1 MTVPGKGGRPKGTHR
16 PPRTRDWEKAR
27 EDFLEGYKKFGTLKG
42 ACAFVRV
49 DTKTVYQWERED
61 EAFRIAW
68 KEIRDDIADELYG
81 GMLERARMVA
91 DTELP
96 TAERKLSMTMGF
108 FILKA
113 EKPEKFRDNYR
124 YQQFRMLEAQ
134 NKSLKDLSDD
144 ELKRL
149 LADIPSSATAG
160 AGDEG
165 LGDLRD
171 AGSREGTGPPSQDM
185 APGVDG

>member
-16 PPRTRDWEKAR
+16 PPRTRDWDLAKA
-27 EDFLEGYKKFGTLKG
+27 DFLEGYKKYGTLKG
-42 ACAFVRV
+42 ACDPIHLAV
-49 DTKTVYQWERED
+49 KTIYQWERED

-68 KEIRDDIADELYG
+68 KEIKDDIVDDLYG
-81 GMLERARMVA
+81 KMLERARMVA
-91 DTELP
+91 ENDLP
-96 TAERKLSMTMGF
+96 SAERKLSMTMGI

-113 EKPEKFRDNYR
+113 EKPEKYRDNYR

-134 NKSLKDLSDD
+134 NKGLKDLTDD
-144 ELKRL
+144 EIKRL
-149 LADIPSSATAG
+149 IADLPPSTATG
-160 AGDEG
+160 VGEEG

-171 AGSREGTGPPSQDM
+171 AGSREGTGSPSQDM

>member
-1 MTVPGKGGRPKGTHR
+1 MTVPGKGGRPKGFHR
-16 PPRTRDWEKAR
+16 PPRTRDWELAKA
-27 EDFLEGYKKFGTLKG
+27 DFLEGYKKLGTLKG
-42 ACAFVRV
+42 GAEFARV
-49 DTKTVYQWERED
+49 KTMTVYQWERED
-61 EAFRIAW
+61 EAFRVAW
-68 KEIRDDIADELYG
+68 KEIRDDIVDELYG

-91 DTELP
+91 EPDLP
-96 TAERKLSMTMGF
+96 SAERKLSMTMGI

-113 EKPEKFRDNYR
+113 EKPEKYRDNYR

-149 LADIPSSATAG
+149 LADIPSSVATG
-160 AGDEG
+160 ASDEG

-171 AGSREGTGPPSQDM
+171 DGSWEGTSPAS
-185 APGVDG
+185 